1 MSEDRRRFYRI
12 NSELELAVET
22 IDASEV
28 AKRVE
33 TFDSEQPAFAMQNS
47 YNYQIEQHQ
56 ADFRRIESN
65 MPEVARY
72 LAVMEQQIRRLT
84 EIMAPDEQSQLLVRK
99 LVSISAQ
106 GVAYFDRQALEPD
119 SMVHIVMR
127 LVPSGLQVQALA
139 RVIAVVTSEDDDDD
153 LFRISL
159 EFEHIHE
166 ADRELLIKDIHSKQ
180 IEALNAAR
188 QAND

>member
-12 NSELELAVET
+12 NSELELAVEA

-56 ADFRRIESN
+56 ADFRRIESS

-159 EFEHIHE
+159 DFEHIHE